1 MAELAMSGRRCRLSS
16 PQTDAA
22 RQQGA
27 AVPFRADICTVEDSQ
42 FEHDYSLLD
51 LQPVEL
57 AQWWSDCDVVEI
69 DAANISGMTQSAV
82 DEFR

>member
-1 MAELAMSGRRCRLSS
+1 M
-16 PQTDAA
+16 
-22 RQQGA
+22 
-27 AVPFRADICTVEDSQ
+27 PFRADICTVEDSQ
-42 FEHDYSLLD
+42 FEHDSLLD

-57 AQWWSDCDVVEI
+57 AQWWSDVEI